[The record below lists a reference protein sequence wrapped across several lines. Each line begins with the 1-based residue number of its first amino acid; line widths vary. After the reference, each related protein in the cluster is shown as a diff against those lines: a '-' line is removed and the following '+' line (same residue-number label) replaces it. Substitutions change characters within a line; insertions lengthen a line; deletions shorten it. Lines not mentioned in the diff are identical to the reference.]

1 MTPQEINRLYNQ
13 HRHDIHIK
21 NGYKKSSLITDDI
34 NQMIYPRNPGKLKI
48 LQSLI
53 LEAIDSYTNV
63 LPENTEE
70 YEAIMQNLFTKL
82 DTRSAIIVTN
92 HATFAGIPILISEL
106 HKYAKIHDK
115 KEVRDNIHA
124 ILGPALLTQ
133 SQKKV
138 GQAIASLW
146 KTMPTTNQSE
156 IPAFDE
162 AIAAGKM
169 TEHPLQ
175 KIRKNFLKNFITK

>member
-1 MTPQEINRLYNQ
+1 
-13 HRHDIHIK
+13 
-21 NGYKKSSLITDDI
+21 
-34 NQMIYPRNPGKLKI
+34 
-48 LQSLI
+48 
-53 LEAIDSYTNV
+53 
-63 LPENTEE
+63 
-70 YEAIMQNLFTKL
+70 MQDLFTKL

-138 GQAIASLW
+138 GQAIASLR
-146 KTMPTTNQSE
+146 KTIPTTNQSE

-162 AIAAGKM
+162 AIATGKL